1 MPSEYRA
8 LRGNA
13 KPLVATYGSTSLS
26 AVQRGATVLIMSASP
41 RFDPVSPVPLY
52 EQAADWVAGAI
63 ESGELAH
70 GQILPSER
78 DLAGQWQ
85 IGYQTVRRTMR
96 ELRERGLIVSVVG
109 KGTFVR

>member
-1 MPSEYRA
+1 MAINRLAS
-8 LRGNA
+8 
-13 KPLVATYGSTSLS
+13 VS
-26 AVQRGATVLIMSASP
+26 AVQRGATVLTMPTSP

-52 EQAADWVAGAI
+52 EQAADWLASAI

-70 GQILPSER
+70 GQKLPSER
-78 DLAGQWQ
+78 DLADQWQ

-96 ELRERGLIVSVVG
+96 ELRKRGLIVSVVG

>member
-1 MPSEYRA
+1 MSRLA
-8 LRGNA
+8 
-13 KPLVATYGSTSLS
+13 SIF
-26 AVQRGATVLIMSASP
+26 AVQRGATVLTMSDSP

-70 GQILPSER
+70 GQKLPSER
-78 DLAGQWQ
+78 DLADQWQ

-96 ELRERGLIVSVVG
+96 ELRERDLIVSVVG

>member
-1 MPSEYRA
+1 
-8 LRGNA
+8 
-13 KPLVATYGSTSLS
+13 VAINSLTSLS
-26 AVQRGATVLIMSASP
+26 AVQRGATVLIMSDAP

-52 EQAADWVAGAI
+52 EQAANWVASAI

-70 GQILPSER
+70 GQKLPSER

>member
-1 MPSEYRA
+1 
-8 LRGNA
+8 
-13 KPLVATYGSTSLS
+13 VAIGCLASIF
-26 AVQRGATVLIMSASP
+26 AVQRGATVLFMSDAP

-70 GQILPSER
+70 GQKLPSER
-78 DLAGQWQ
+78 DLANQWQ
-85 IGYQTVRRTMR
+85 IGYQTVRRAMR

>member
-1 MPSEYRA
+1 
-8 LRGNA
+8 
-13 KPLVATYGSTSLS
+13 VAMSSLASIS
-26 AVQRGATVLIMSASP
+26 AVQRGATVLIMSDAP

-52 EQAADWVAGAI
+52 EQAADWVASAI

-70 GQILPSER
+70 GQKLPSER
-78 DLAGQWQ
+78 DLADQWQ
-85 IGYQTVRRTMR
+85 IGYQTVRRAMR